1 MALQPLISC
10 PSVSGTAS
18 CRCVRPILTTSRY
31 SALRR
36 SSVAVRRPMAGRTC
50 SSSATR
56 AATCMAVGNVSFELC
71 EQLTWSFGCTSV
83 SPSSSLARWAMTSLT
98 FIFVCVPL
106 PVCQTASGK
115 LPSSEP
121 SRISWQ
127 AVSIAPARRAS
138 STPSCAFA
146 RAAAHLAHRIMLQT
160 VFHPVTSF
168 RKNLRCRYYTPI
180 CPRTATPETRKN
192 SAVRLDGAV
201 FYQPARRSTQRL
213 WICPARVS

>member
-1 MALQPLISC
+1 
-10 PSVSGTAS
+10 
-18 CRCVRPILTTSRY
+18 
-31 SALRR
+31 
-36 SSVAVRRPMAGRTC
+36 
-50 SSSATR
+50 
-56 AATCMAVGNVSFELC
+56 
-71 EQLTWSFGCTSV
+71 
-83 SPSSSLARWAMTSLT
+83 MTSLT

-127 AVSIAPARRAS
+127 AVSIASARRAS

-146 RAAAHLAHRIMLQT
+146 RAAASFTTANARMTSGGIFVGADAEIFEAALRLRAPVTVGRYTHLAHRVMLQT

-180 CPRTATPETRKN
+180 CPHTASPQTRK
-192 SAVRLDGAV
+192 SPDPVRTFVCRYSFSLPPAHISPRGAA
-201 FYQPARRSTQRL
+201 PRAPGSARRACRSPSSWPSSWDCSGR
-213 WICPARVS
+213 